1 MNSVLILSAIAAGVR
16 RFCAV
21 AAGDACVSAA
31 GGTCAAELSP
41 SCPAACP
48 ACPGF
53 SDTAPDPRTVWL
65 VVLALSLTSPLLIVA
80 GLPFLRDG
88 VLVCGRD
95 ACGTRDDEDDDD
107 RKRLLEET

>member
-1 MNSVLILSAIAAGVR
+1 MG

-31 GGTCAAELSP
+31 GGTCAATLNTRDG
-41 SCPAACP
+41 CPASCP

-53 SDTAPDPRTVWL
+53 LASAPDPHTVWL
-65 VVLALSLTSPLLIVA
+65 VVLALSLTSPLLVVA

-88 VLVCGRD
+88 ALALGRD
-95 ACGTRDDEDDDD
+95 ACGTNDENNSDAED
-107 RKRLLEET
+107 RKRLLAGEI

>member
-1 MNSVLILSAIAAGVR
+1 M
-16 RFCAV
+16 
-21 AAGDACVSAA
+21 SAA

-53 SDTAPDPRTVWL
+53 SDAAPDPRTVWL
-65 VVLALSLTSPLLIVA
+65 VVLALSLTSPVLIVA

-88 VLVCGRD
+88 IMKLGRD
-95 ACGTRDDEDDDD
+95 ACGTRDNEDDDD
-107 RKRLLEET
+107 RRRLLEEPKV